1 MPAKPIPQGYK
12 VFGLAEHGYLWTF
25 SWSSRRQGIMPMFQ
39 FPGITRTGSMVMNMI
54 QQLPK
59 IPIIRPTEESNTRP
73 PTETPII
80 EASIIKALST
90 SEAPTRPSAEE
101 RPGELSTNAHIVRPV
116 FENQP
121 RKNLQIPKIIDDYN
135 HNMNGGDLANQYRAS
150 YSSRRVSY
158 RTWLPIFYW
167 ILDAAVVNA
176 WRLHQVRRLDAQIDR
191 IQLHISEAIAQ
202 QPAAAAS
209 LLAKGDDSSSSSST
223 TTTTTIATTIHT
235 FATIARALSVGS
247 PSHPLLTRS
256 HLLHLL
262 RQYISVQTGAE
273 VKPTEAEEERNQ
285 ERVREDA
292 YITDLEW
299 IVAAKATVQTLG
311 LVMRALLE
319 ESLPLNDGIWYWD
332 EVLSSHF
339 YTGLYT
345 MQTLPLRLWGQ
356 ARDIFQTFQL
366 QRQQPQLQQQL
377 HHAGS
382 SVAVSFTDRWRDF
395 YTIVHQNI
403 RERSL
408 VRAKMSLFT
417 PFALCRS
424 QVRGKRKQLKK
435 MREIHACA
443 IGLLVEEGLVFEMG
457 DESGGDQNAHRHT
470 HGSDH
475 YRGSHND
482 EADNACLDN
491 LGDWKD
497 TISRTV
503 ILLRTVLEN
512 ISTLDDNSKITLFE
526 DTIFTTVSHHLPS
539 ATQPSHIF
547 HQLLHILETSLP
559 SHHHSTKTR
568 LNAHSYPSRLI
579 RYWIPATTL
588 LLSLGTVLNTL
599 TNRREELWTWLTELG
614 ATTVDFGVN
623 WVIDP
628 LKRLVGTIRHDE
640 RSEVAIMSKASLEAD
655 RSSLERMVVDFAMDG
670 RHQGTS
676 WSQGDATADANVDA
690 DADALRAKVREGDLT
705 PVLVAYE
712 RDLRRPFV
720 GTVRGD
726 LVRALLIQIQKT
738 KVDVEIAM
746 GGIDALLK
754 SQELVF
760 GFVGLTPGIL
770 VSYAVFSW
778 IYGIFGNR
786 AGLRRGKR
794 EGEMTRALNAVDRV
808 LTASTT
814 TQDGILSYKDHGLLI
829 YETDILDQR
838 AQNLLPGATYHEF
851 KEDLNELLN
860 VRVGV
865 VRQLRVLERV
875 RWTYAKWTR

>member
-1 MPAKPIPQGYK
+1 M
-12 VFGLAEHGYLWTF
+12 
-25 SWSSRRQGIMPMFQ
+25 
-39 FPGITRTGSMVMNMI
+39 
-54 QQLPK
+54 
-59 IPIIRPTEESNTRP
+59 
-73 PTETPII
+73 
-80 EASIIKALST
+80 SI
-90 SEAPTRPSAEE
+90 
-101 RPGELSTNAHIVRPV
+101 
-116 FENQP
+116 
-121 RKNLQIPKIIDDYN
+121 
-135 HNMNGGDLANQYRAS
+135 
-150 YSSRRVSY
+150 VS
-158 RTWLPIFYW
+158 
-167 ILDAAVVNA
+167 D
-176 WRLHQVRRLDAQIDR
+176 QVRRLDAQIDR

-209 LLAKGDDSSSSSST
+209 LLAKGDDSSSSSS

-356 ARDIFQTFQL
+356 ARDIFHTFQL

-470 HGSDH
+470 HGTDH

-599 TNRREELWTWLTELG
+599 TNRREELWTWLAELG